1 MTGVVDTNS
10 VPIFGIDL
18 AEHAYFHQYQGDKE
32 AYA

>member
-18 AEHAYFHQYQGDKE
+18 AEHAYFYQYLGDKE